1 MSEVRASVDIQA
13 PVDVVFAAFTDW
25 SVQGEWMLG
34 TTVDVVEGD
43 GRSIGSELSAFTG
56 AHLGFPLGF
65 VDTMTITRW
74 DAPYRVDVLHTG
86 RFVRGTGV
94 MEVIALTDGRSR
106 FLWSED
112 LDLPLGVVGKLGWP
126 VVRPAFVAGV
136 NHSLRKLG
144 ALIEQGIL
152 PKVPKP

>member
-13 PVDVVFAAFTDW
+13 PVSEVFAAFTDW
-25 SVQGEWMLG
+25 TSQGEWMLG
-34 TTVDVVEGD
+34 TRVDVVQGD

-56 AHLGFPLGF
+56 THLGFAVGF
-65 VDTMTITRW
+65 LDTMIITRW
-74 DAPYRVDVLHTG
+74 DDPYRVDVLHTG

-94 MEVIALTDGRSR
+94 MEVIALADGRSR

-112 LDLPLGVVGKLGWP
+112 LDLPLGYAGKLGWP
-126 VVRPAFVAGV
+126 LVRPAFVAGV

-144 ALIEQGIL
+144 SLIEQGIL
-152 PKVPKP
+152 PKAPKP

>member
-1 MSEVRASVDIQA
+1 LSEVRASVDIAA
-13 PVDVVFAAFTDW
+13 PVSEVFEAFTDW
-25 SVQGEWMLG
+25 PAQGEWMLG
-34 TTVDVVEGD
+34 TRVEVVEGD
-43 GRSIGSELSAFTG
+43 GRSVGSELSAFTG

-65 VDTMTITRW
+65 LDTMTITRW

-94 MEVIALTDGRSR
+94 MEVIALADGRSR

-112 LDLPLGVVGKLGWP
+112 LDLPLGYAGRLGWP

-144 ALIEQGIL
+144 LLIEQGIL
-152 PKVPKP
+152 PKAPKP